1 MAMKN
6 KFQLP
11 KMTMCPVRQMNKL
24 ENISDLETI
33 FNFVAYREIMAM
45 KTLQKATLDKMKEGK
60 DFYDVW
66 MKEDNDL
73 VQSLATA
80 YGERK
85 VLEFCI
91 DELQSMPNNI
101 RYLMTKVFELYGL
114 VVLQQNIA
122 FHLLEGGMNNKAAA
136 SVPINIKKAVA
147 WIHPHAMKLTENFG
161 IAEHLLTSP
170 IA

>member
-1 MAMKN
+1 VERTGGQGYLAVNRLGEGIAFAHSGITAEGDNRVLMQKVCKEIVAMAMKN

-45 KTLQKATLDKMKEGK
+45 KTLQKATMDKMKEGK

-85 VLEFCI
+85 VLEFSLL
-91 DELQSMPNNI
+91 ELQSMPHSL
-101 RYLMTKVFELYGL
+101 RPLMTKVFEMYGL
-114 VVLQQNIA
+114 VVLQ
-122 FHLLEGGMNNKAAA
+122 
-136 SVPINIKKAVA
+136 
-147 WIHPHAMKLTENFG
+147 
-161 IAEHLLTSP
+161 
-170 IA
+170 